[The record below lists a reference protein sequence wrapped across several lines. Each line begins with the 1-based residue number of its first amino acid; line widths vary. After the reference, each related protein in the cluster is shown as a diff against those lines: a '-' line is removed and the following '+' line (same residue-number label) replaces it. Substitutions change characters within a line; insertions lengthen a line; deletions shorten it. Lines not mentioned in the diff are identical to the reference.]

1 MNTAIDAARGEMKI
15 MKGRGIL
22 PGIFVLIFASILCLC
37 LDPSRETQA
46 GVAGTNNVA
55 QT

>member
-22 PGIFVLIFASILCLC
+22 PGIFVLIFALILVVK
-37 LDPSRETQA
+37 PKPA
-46 GVAGTNNVA
+46 
-55 QT
+55 